1 MKKIVSIVCLLS
13 LVALTTL
20 AWGAERGTKDEAKA
34 LVEKCAAYI
43 KEQGKEKALSEINN
57 PKGMFVDKDLY
68 IFAYDFQGEVLAH
81 GANQKLIGK
90 NLMDMKDPDGL
101 YVIRGL
107 IDEAKKGEGW
117 FKYKW
122 THPQTK
128 KVEGKE
134 AFVKKIDDTLWIGS
148 GIYRELN

>member
-1 MKKIVSIVCLLS
+1 MKKFITMILLVS
-13 LVALTTL
+13 LVIAASA
-20 AWGAERGTKDEAKA
+20 AWGADRGTKEEAKA

-43 KEQGKEKALSEINN
+43 KEQGKEKAFAEINN
-57 PKGMFVDKDLY
+57 PKGMFSNKDLY
-68 IFAYDFQGEVLAH
+68 IFAYDFEGEVLAH

-90 NLMDMKDPDGL
+90 NLIDMKDPDGVL
-101 YVIRGL
+101 VIKGL
-107 IDEAKKGEGW
+107 IAEAQKGEGW

-134 AFVKKIDDTLWIGS
+134 AFVKKIDGTLWIGS

>member
-1 MKKIVSIVCLLS
+1 MKKMLSYVCLLAI
-13 LVALTTL
+13 LVLTSV
-20 AWGAERGTKDEAKA
+20 AWGAERGTKDEAVA
-34 LVEKCAAYI
+34 VVEKCANYI
-43 KEQGKEKALSEINN
+43 KENGKEKALAEINN
-57 PKGMFVDKDLY
+57 PKGMFVNKDLY

-90 NLMDMKDPDGL
+90 NLIEMKDPDGV
-101 YVIRGL
+101 YVIKGL
-107 IDEAKKGEGW
+107 IEEAKKGEGW

-148 GIYRELN
+148 GIYREIN

>member
-1 MKKIVSIVCLLS
+1 MNKLLSVVCLF
-13 LVALTTL
+13 VTIALTTA

-43 KEQGKEKALSEINN
+43 KEQGKEKAFAEINN
-57 PKGMFVDKDLY
+57 PKGMFTNKDLY

-90 NLMDMKDPDGL
+90 NLIEMKDPDGVL
-101 YVIRGL
+101 VIKGL
-107 IDEAKKGEGW
+107 IDEANKGEGW

-148 GIYRELN
+148 GIYREIN

>member
-1 MKKIVSIVCLLS
+1 MKKMLSYVCLLTILTLNS
-13 LVALTTL
+13 VA
-20 AWGAERGTKDEAKA
+20 WCAERGTKEEAQA
-34 LVEKCAAYI
+34 VVEKCANYI
-43 KEQGKEKALSEINN
+43 KENGKEKTLAEINN
-57 PKGMFVDKDLY
+57 PKGMFVNKDLY
-68 IFAYDFQGEVLAH
+68 IFAYDFQGEVQAH

-90 NLMDMKDPDGL
+90 NLIDMKDPDGI

-107 IDEAKKGEGW
+107 IEEAKKGEGW

-148 GIYRELN
+148 GVYRETN

>member
-1 MKKIVSIVCLLS
+1 MKVISTACLL
-13 LVALTTL
+13 AILTIGTV
-20 AWGAERGTKDEAKA
+20 AWGAERGSKDEAKT
-34 LVEKCAAYI
+34 LVEKCATYI
-43 KEQGKEKALSEINN
+43 KEQGKEKAFTEINN
-57 PKGMFVDKDLY
+57 PKGMFVNKDLY

-90 NLMDMKDPDGL
+90 SLIDMKDPDGL
-101 YVIRGL
+101 FVIRGL
-107 IDEAKKGEGW
+107 IEEANKGEGW